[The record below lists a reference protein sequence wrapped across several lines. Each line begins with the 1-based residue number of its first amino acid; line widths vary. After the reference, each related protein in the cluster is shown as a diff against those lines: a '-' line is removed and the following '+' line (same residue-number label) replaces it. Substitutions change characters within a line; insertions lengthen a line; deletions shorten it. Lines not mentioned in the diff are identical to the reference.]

1 MLDLLKVAGQMQG
14 MSEQLAHEAKLL
26 AHKLDLAESLFQG
39 AIAHQVL
46 RRQQHQAWSDRLA
59 FNCAEPVEPLESKH
73 IITPITAPHTVVA
86 TDGSQIAPSRHEIAY
101 CYLIN
106 VGRVALHYGSS
117 IYPILDNRPEVYYK
131 PEDLY
136 GARQWGIQTEEWMTL
151 KRNVAEAIALAE
163 LACEQKNHHPL
174 FGPVLAMSDGSLINW
189 SLEMLPPEAR
199 AKILPDI
206 LAAWERL
213 RQAGIP
219 MVGYISAPRST
230 EATNFLRL
238 QACAFAQ
245 PDCNTNCTSTHNATS
260 NATGQS
266 LDRAPCSVL
275 QPLRD
280 ATLWHRFL
288 QPGEASPLWRSSAR
302 ILQEYGEHTVYFCYL
317 HVGTEI
323 ARVEMPE
330 WTALDPEL
338 RFQSLSLVLAQV
350 QKGYGYPVALAEAH
364 NQAVVTG
371 GDRHRFF
378 DILERHMV
386 KSGLKN
392 IATSYKEA
400 RKRSSIA

>member
-26 AHKLDLAESLFQG
+26 AHKLDLAESLFQK

-46 RRQQHQAWSDRLA
+46 RRQQHQTWGDRLA
-59 FNCAEPVEPLESKH
+59 FNCAEPVEPLESRQS
-73 IITPITAPHTVVA
+73 IAPITSPHTVVA
-86 TDGSQIAPSRHEIAY
+86 TDGSQISPSRHEIAY

-117 IYPILDNRPEVYYK
+117 IYPVLDNRPEVYYK

-136 GARQWGIQTEEWMTL
+136 GARQWGIQTEEWMTY

-163 LACEQKNHHPL
+163 LACEIKSHHPI
-174 FGPVLAMSDGSLINW
+174 FGPVLAMSDGSLIHW
-189 SLEMLPPEAR
+189 SLEMLPTEAR
-199 AKILPDI
+199 AKILPDM
-206 LAAWERL
+206 LVAWERL
-213 RQAGIP
+213 RQDRIP
-219 MVGYISAPRST
+219 MVGYISSPRST

-238 QACAFAQ
+238 QACPFPQ
-245 PDCNTNCTSTHNATS
+245 PDCHTHCMNTNNA
-260 NATGQS
+260 ATGATNQS

-288 QPGEASPLWRSSAR
+288 QPGEVSPLWRSSAR

-323 ARVEMPE
+323 ARVEMPQ
-330 WTALDPEL
+330 WTALDPDL
-338 RFQSLSLVLAQV
+338 RFQALSLILAQV
-350 QKGYGYPVALAEAH
+350 QKGYGYPVALSEAH

-378 DILERHMV
+378 AILEQHMV
-386 KSGLKN
+386 KSGLQN
-392 IATSYKEA
+392 VATSYKEA